1 MAEGPLE
8 GIRILDFT
16 HVWAGPL
23 ATRVLGD
30 LGAEILKVE
39 APWARGPAGPRPPA
53 DEERYGET
61 YGDDHWNRQGVTNKL
76 NRNKR
81 GLSVNSKSDKGHSIL
96 LELVKQC
103 DVVIENF
110 SANAMTSMGLDWEAL
125 HAANPAIIYIAMPG
139 FGHSGPYRDYVAY
152 GTVVEPMC
160 GLTALMGYGPDE
172 PRVTAT
178 AIPDPSAGLA
188 AAAAVVTAL
197 ERRDEDGKGRYVEL
211 SLQEAAI
218 ALFGEYF
225 LLQQLTGAPGR
236 NGNGDPACAPSAIYP
251 CSGEDEWIAIHV
263 SSDDQWSALCALIG
277 ADWCADEKF
286 TTNAARLEHRQ
297 QLDEHLRK
305 WTRHRDK
312 HDLTKQLQAAEVAA
326 GAVQTTPDLLEDPQN
341 IARGYFVELGN
352 SSIEDKP
359 FPGLPVIIDGKRG
372 DGYQPAPKLGEH
384 NRDVLG
390 ELLGMTA
397 AEIEALEREGVL
409 YSRPPD

>member
-1 MAEGPLE
+1 MTDGPLK
-8 GIRILDFT
+8 GIRVLDFT

-30 LGAEILKVE
+30 LGADVIKVE

-53 DEERYGET
+53 DEERYRDT
-61 YGDDHWNRQGVTNKL
+61 FGDDHWNRQGVTNKL

-81 GLSVNSKSDKGHSIL
+81 GLCLNSKSEQGHTVL
-96 LELVKQC
+96 TDLVKQC

-110 SANAMTSMGLDWEAL
+110 SANAMRSMGLDWETL
-125 HAANPAIIYIAMPG
+125 HAANPRIIYVAMPG

-197 ERRDEDGKGRYVEL
+197 ERRDEDGKGRYVEM

-225 LLQQLTGAPGR
+225 LMEQMGDTPKR
-236 NGNGDPACAPSAIYP
+236 EGNRDPAVAPASIYP
-251 CSGEDEWIAIHV
+251 CAGEDNWLALHVDSETAWEALVGAIDEPWC
-263 SSDDQWSALCALIG
+263 SDARF
-277 ADWCADEKF
+277 ADN
-286 TTNAARLEHRQ
+286 TARMAHRDA
-297 QLDEHLRK
+297 LDECIAT
-305 WTRHRDK
+305 WTAH
-312 HDLTKQLQAAEVAA
+312 HDARALTEQLQTAGIAA
-326 GAVQTTPDLLEDPQN
+326 GAVQTTPDFLADPQN
-341 IARGYFVELGN
+341 HTRGFFTELGN
-352 SSIEDKP
+352 DSAPQRP
-359 FPGLPVIIDGKRG
+359 FPGLPIMIDGERG
-372 DGYQPAPKLGEH
+372 DGWRAAPKLGEH
-384 NRDVLG
+384 NREILSD
-390 ELLGMTA
+390 LLGMSTL
-397 AEIEALEREGVL
+397 EIEALEREGVL
-409 YSRPPD
+409 HSRPPG

>member
-23 ATRVLGD
+23 ATRILGD
-30 LGAEILKVE
+30 LGADVLKVE
-39 APWARGPAGPRPPA
+39 APWARGPAGPRPPT
-53 DEERYGET
+53 DEEQYSEA
-61 YGDDHWNRQGVTNKL
+61 YADDHWNRQGVTNKL

-81 GLSVNSKSDKGHSIL
+81 GLSLDSKSEQGHKIL
-96 LELVKQC
+96 LNLVREC

-110 SANAMTSMGLDWEAL
+110 SAHAMKSMGLDWEVL
-125 HAANPAIIYIAMPG
+125 HTANPRVIYVAMPG

-197 ERRDEDGKGRYVEL
+197 QKRDEDNKGRYVEL

-225 LLQQLTGAPGR
+225 LLEQMSGAPAR
-236 NGNGDPACAPSAIYP
+236 NGNSDPACAPAAIYP
-251 CSGEDEWIAIHV
+251 CSGEDNWIAIHV
-263 SSDDQWSALCALIG
+263 GKDAHWLVLAELIG
-277 ADWCADEKF
+277 ADWCQDEAFGTNANRLQNRQLLDEKLSVWS
-286 TTNAARLEHRQ
+286 AAH
-297 QLDEHLRK
+297 
-305 WTRHRDK
+305 DK
-312 HDLTKQLQAAEVAA
+312 HALTAQLQAAGIAA
-326 GAVQTTPDLLEDPQN
+326 GAVQTTPDLLQDPQN
-341 IARGYFVELGN
+341 VERGYFIELGN
-352 SSIEDKP
+352 ASTPDKP
-359 FPGLPVIIDGKRG
+359 FPGLPVLIDGKRG
-372 DGYQPAPKLGEH
+372 NGYRAAPRLGEH
-384 NRDVLG
+384 NREILSD
-390 ELLGMTA
+390 LLGMSNP
-397 AEIEALEREGVL
+397 EIEALEREGVL
-409 YSRPPD
+409 HSRPPE